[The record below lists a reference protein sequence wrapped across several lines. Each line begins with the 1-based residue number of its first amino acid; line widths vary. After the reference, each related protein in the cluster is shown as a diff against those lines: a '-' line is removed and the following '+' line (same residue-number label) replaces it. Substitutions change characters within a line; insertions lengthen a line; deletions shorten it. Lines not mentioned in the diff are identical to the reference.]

1 MYPLVIRE
9 MKRQKLRQAD
19 LAEYLGISAPALSQ
33 KLAGKVPIKLIEC
46 YRILEFLKV
55 DPKRL
60 PEFFPPGKEMCA

>member
-9 MKRQKLRQAD
+9 IKRQKLRQAD

-33 KLAGKVPIKLIEC
+33 KLAGKVPIKLLEC

>member
-46 YRILEFLKV
+46 YRILEYLRV
-55 DPKRL
+55 DASRL
-60 PEFFPPGKEMCA
+60 PEFFPPGKELIA

>member
-33 KLAGKVPIKLIEC
+33 KLAGKVPIKLLEC

-60 PEFFPPGKEMCA
+60 PEFFPPGKELCA

>member
-33 KLAGKVPIKLIEC
+33 KLAGKVPIKLLEC
-46 YRILEFLKV
+46 YRILEFLNV

>member
-9 MKRQKLRQAD
+9 MKRQKIRQAD
-19 LAEYLGISAPALSQ
+19 LAVFLGISAPALSQ
-33 KLAGKVPIKLIEC
+33 KLAGKVPIKLVEC

-60 PEFFPPGKEMCA
+60 PEFFPPRKELIA

>member
-33 KLAGKVPIKLIEC
+33 KLSGKVPLKIEEC
-46 YRILEFLKV
+46 YQILRYLRI
-55 DPKRL
+55 DASRL
-60 PEFFPPGKEMCA
+60 PEFFPPRKEMCA

>member
-9 MKRQKLRQAD
+9 IKRQKLRQAD

-33 KLAGKVPIKLIEC
+33 KLAGKVPIKLLEC

-60 PEFFPPGKEMCA
+60 PEFFPPGKELCA

>member
-33 KLAGKVPIKLIEC
+33 KLAGKVPIKLLEC

-55 DPKRL
+55 DSKRL

>member
-1 MYPLVIRE
+1 MYPEIRKE

-46 YRILEFLKV
+46 YRILEYLKV

-60 PEFFPPGKEMCA
+60 PEFFPPRKEMCA

>member
-9 MKRQKLRQAD
+9 IKRQKLRQAD

-33 KLAGKVPIKLIEC
+33 KLAGKVPIKLLEC

-60 PEFFPPGKEMCA
+60 PEFFPPGKALCA

>member
-1 MYPLVIRE
+1 MYPEIRKE

-33 KLAGKVPIKLIEC
+33 KLAGKVPIKLLEC